1 MPTKYLNSIEGSD
14 AIFGL
19 CRYEMTCFNRV
30 FNTVESAVSTLISKC
45 KEMMETENDTKRAT
59 FEVIQGATTIH
70 KAYMRPDHTIVYFN

>member
-19 CRYEMTCFNRV
+19 CRCEMTCFNRV

-45 KEMMETENDTKRAT
+45 KEMMETENDTKRLLLKSFKVLQQYT
-59 FEVIQGATTIH
+59 KRI
-70 KAYMRPDHTIVYFN
+70 